1 MPTGPQR
8 RPLPTGDPATLP
20 TETPVAGVLESFAH
34 LGVLL
39 DRNGDVSRYLD
50 LAADVAAELMTCTA
64 LAVVLVRERQ
74 PEHIAFSAARRRH
87 VRAVARTRE
96 RWWPLD
102 RGDRHRS
109 GGGVHHRRAAAPPGR
124 LRAAGAG
131 DRCGVVRRVPVAGRR
146 RPRHSRHHPCQV
158 PWWGCV
164 STPPRGHRTSSPLA
178 QHSPRWWPP
187 NCTSTRPCS
196 MPPDSHTNCSWR
208 STGASCSSRRRAWWR
223 PRLDVTVSAAFD
235 LLRSWARRHRR
246 GVHDVAADV
255 VARRLPIDGLRGATD
270 A

>member
-74 PEHIAFSAARRRH
+74 PEHIAFSPHDATFVPWLVRESDGGPWIEAITTGAA
-87 VRAVARTRE
+87 AVCTTDELPPRLA
-96 RWWPLD
+96 
-102 RGDRHRS
+102 GY
-109 GGGVHHRRAAAPPGR
+109 GRRARAIGVASCVAFPLRVDDDHAAPATTVPGALVGPR
-124 LRAAGAG
+124 LDHTSWAPHELALGAALAA
-131 DRCGVVRRVPVAGRR
+131 VVAAQLHQHEAVLHATRLAHQLQLALDGRVVLEQAKGMVAA
-146 RPRHSRHHPCQV
+146 
-158 PWWGCV
+158 
-164 STPPRGHRTSSPLA
+164 T
-178 QHSPRWWPP
+178 
-187 NCTSTRPCS
+187 
-196 MPPDSHTNCSWR
+196 
-208 STGASCSSRRRAWWR
+208 
-223 PRLDVTVSAAFD
+223 LDVTVSAAFD